1 MTDRE
6 INARIKGI
14 NEKEGTVT
22 VSPVGFI
29 AAIGEINWKPELPS
43 TKREQEI
50 TLIGDF
56 SERRGRFP
64 IFIVEGI
71 KL

>member
-29 AAIGEINWKPELPS
+29 AAVGEIKWKPELPPP
-43 TKREQEI
+43 KPEQEI
-50 TLIGDF
+50 TPIGEFSDVNRFSIFVVKDF
-56 SERRGRFP
+56 
-64 IFIVEGI
+64 